1 MAKNRIAE
9 FRRNND
15 MNQRELGQ
23 QLGVAQTTVS
33 AWEIGRNE
41 PDSESLNRMAKMF
54 HTTIGYLMGYEP
66 ASYLRG
72 LTPDEFER
80 VKIEQSVQ
88 RGVQRWEEQKAYEQ
102 QGLTEDEIE
111 DIIRVEN
118 QARYESSGSTAETL
132 EGFLASE
139 IVDKLPVGLR
149 QQALSTLRTIA
160 NAYTYKP

>member
-66 ASYLRG
+66 ASYLHG
-72 LTPDEFER
+72 LTPDEYEQVKMER
-80 VKIEQSVQ
+80 SIQ
-88 RGVQRWEEQKAYEQ
+88 RDTQRWAKQDAYEE
-102 QGLTEDEIE
+102 QGLTDEEIE
-111 DIIRVEN
+111 DIIRAEDLK
-118 QARYESSGSTAETL
+118 RYENSGSTAETL

>member
-41 PDSESLNRMAKMF
+41 PDSESLNRMAKTF
-54 HTTIGYLMGYEP
+54 HTTSGYLMGYES

-72 LTPDEFER
+72 LTPDEYER
-80 VKIEQSVQ
+80 VKIERSVQ
-88 RGVQRWEEQKAYEQ
+88 RDVQRWEEQEAYEQ

-111 DIIRVEN
+111 DIIRAEN
-118 QARYESSGSTAETL
+118 QERYKNSGSTAETL